1 MSTNVNQNV
10 VELWS
15 GALGPADATGALA
28 TAGAGV
34 EGADLKTSKWIDTSG
49 WTDRVIAFQVDSAG
63 TIDFDVIMHI
73 SSQGAYELNNKTCTT
88 ADYVA
93 VSIVDAHTT
102 GVYTRYDSDD
112 IDELKIPVRSTR
124 IVINNDQAAVTTGVT
139 LTLEGWS

>member
-1 MSTNVNQNV
+1 MSSQNVNHNV
-10 VELWS
+10 VKPWS
-15 GALGPADATGALA
+15 GTDGALA

-34 EGADLKTSKWIDTSG
+34 EGADLLTSDWIDTSG
-49 WTDRVIAFQVDSAG
+49 WTDRVIAFEVDSGG

-73 SSQGAYELNNKTCTT
+73 SSQGAYELNAKTCTT
-88 ADYVA
+88 EDYVA

-102 GVYTRYDSDD
+102 AVYTRYDSDD

-124 IVINNDQAAVTTGVT
+124 IVINNDQAEVVTGVT

>member
-1 MSTNVNQNV
+1 MSSQNVNHNV
-10 VELWS
+10 WKPWS
-15 GALGPADATGALA
+15 GAGTGDVGDLA

-34 EGADLKTSKWIDTSG
+34 EGADLKTSAWYDTSG
-49 WTDRVIAFQVDSAG
+49 WTDRVIGLQVGSAG
-63 TIDFDVIMHI
+63 TIDFDLIMHI
-73 SSQGAYELNNKTCTT
+73 SSQGAYELNNKTATT

-93 VSIVDAHTT
+93 VSIVDALTT

-124 IVINNDQAAVTTGVT
+124 FVINNDQAAVVSGTS